1 MNRALMQGMALLSVV
16 TALGCDSRVQHGLD
30 ERQANEIQSVLVQ
43 RGFDARKAIE
53 PGKKPT
59 WAVEV
64 DEEEAADAVRVLNE
78 LGLPRP
84 KTEGFSDVFGKGNLV
99 TTPTEERALFVEAL
113 SGEISRT
120 LESVEGVTSA
130 RVQLVLPP
138 PSRPGQ
144 TAGVAK
150 AAALLRVSPG
160 EADRVGQ
167 QRAELRA
174 LVAGSVEGLSPEQV
188 VLVINEVSTQVG
200 PPVHTAS
207 PLRRLRVLVMVLG
220 GSLSVLA
227 ILMVVLTVRLRHY
240 RTAPV
245 KPATAAT
252 ARPIVGATTA
262 RKAA

>member
-1 MNRALMQGMALLSVV
+1 MRRALVKLIVITAAVA
-16 TALGCDSRVQHGLD
+16 ALGCDSRVQHGLD

-43 RGFDARKAIE
+43 RGFDAKKAIE

-59 WAVEV
+59 WAIEV

-84 KTEGFSDVFGKGNLV
+84 KMEGFSEVFGKGNLV

-113 SGEISRT
+113 SGEIART

-130 RVQLVLPP
+130 RVQLVLP
-138 PSRPGQ
+138 SAARPGQ
-144 TAGVAK
+144 PSGVAK
-150 AAALLRVSPG
+150 AAALLRVGPG

-174 LVAGSVEGLSPEQV
+174 LVAGSVEGLSPDSV
-188 VLVINEVSTQVG
+188 VLVINEVSTQVA
-200 PPVHTAS
+200 PPVHAVS
-207 PLRRLRVLVMVLG
+207 PLRRLRALVMVLG
-220 GSLSVLA
+220 AALSVLA
-227 ILMVVLTVRLRHY
+227 ILMVVLTARLRHF
-240 RTAPV
+240 RTAAAR
-245 KPATAAT
+245 PAPAAPP
-252 ARPIVGATTA
+252 RPIVNPSPA